1 MITDITRALL
11 LVTLGCS
18 VVCRAV
24 DASEIAWE
32 GGITAIYQ
40 HADDSR
46 AEAEVTASADLF
58 ATLAMGSGEWLMYIE
73 ASTSPGADGVSA
85 FYPTVNGDARS
96 VLTKHGD
103 GGIQVS
109 EFNYTFR
116 SANDRS
122 LMVGLI
128 DPSGWLDRGRI
139 ANDENQHFLNGSFV
153 NNATIEFPDYALG
166 AVYRTPGRGH
176 RPEVTVV
183 VSGSDG
189 IADVPERS
197 YQDLLDFNADGRGIF
212 VGAGAS
218 WLLDRSSWRLGAW
231 VRTDDHTVADNA
243 GAEEE
248 NYGIY
253 AVHGW
258 QSDVNAWNIRVGIA
272 NSDVSVASHFLAIA
286 YQRKY
291 SFGLFGL
298 GAAHTRISSGFRSG
312 DLNSAFD
319 SEIYFRMPVFAGA
332 GHVTP
337 SLQYVE
343 APGFDANETV
353 PSSSAV
359 VASVRFHYSF

>member
-1 MITDITRALL
+1 M
-11 LVTLGCS
+11 LGCS
-18 VVCRAV
+18 FVCHEV

-73 ASTSPGADGVSA
+73 ASTSPGSDSVSA

-96 VLTKHGD
+96 VLTRHGD
-103 GGIQVS
+103 GGIQIS

-176 RPEVTVV
+176 RPEVTIV

-189 IADVPERS
+189 MLMFLIVRI
-197 YQDLLDFNADGRGIF
+197 RT
-212 VGAGAS
+212 
-218 WLLDRSSWRLGAW
+218 SSISMR
-231 VRTDDHTVADNA
+231 TVAVFLSAPAQA
-243 GAEEE
+243 GYSTVHRGAL
-248 NYGIY
+248 
-253 AVHGW
+253 VHGSGLTTIPW
-258 QSDVNAWNIRVGIA
+258 RTTPAPTRKTT
-272 NSDVSVASHFLAIA
+272 VSMRF
-286 YQRKY
+286 
-291 SFGLFGL
+291 
-298 GAAHTRISSGFRSG
+298 
-312 DLNSAFD
+312 
-319 SEIYFRMPVFAGA
+319 MAGNQ
-332 GHVTP
+332 T
-337 SLQYVE
+337 
-343 APGFDANETV
+343 
-353 PSSSAV
+353 
-359 VASVRFHYSF
+359 